1 MLSLLYK
8 KFGVFFTS
16 CALGVVFFNNYFQQA
31 DFQVNGDLNSAISDG
46 NDLDISSVISDDRRD
61 DLEEINVQEEKQKPS
76 SFVFLAKHKQNI
88 IGTLNKMGFPV
99 EDLKYI
105 KSALST
111 YTKKKTS
118 VDSLRNVLV
127 RYKNQEFG
135 SKILKD
141 WVEIAI
147 PLSNG
152 KFAKIEKKTDGS
164 FSATIVK
171 LDVKKIFKRVDGT
184 INSSFYKTIVKMAIP
199 EKVVRETVDYLSHI
213 MNFQH
218 GVKKGDRFE
227 IMYEEQ
233 RDTDGRLHKVGGLVY
248 VGFINGRTFHRL
260 YQHSKDGITDF
271 FDETGK
277 SVRRSILQTPLD
289 SRKMRVTSAFGRNRL
304 HPIRGYRRDHKG
316 VDFGA
321 PTGTLVKAAG
331 QGVVV
336 KMGYFGDYGRYVK
349 IRHGNGFETAYAH
362 LSKFAP
368 NLKKGM
374 KVSQNQVIGYV
385 GSSGMATGPHLH
397 FEVIKNGVHINP
409 MTVRS
414 TPTQQLSG
422 RDLKYFQQ
430 TKRNIDIKFASLSK
444 DVALNAPYSG

>member
-1 MLSLLYK
+1 MSLLYK

-16 CALGVVFFNNYFQQA
+16 CALGIVFYNNYFQQF
-31 DFQVNGDLNSAISDG
+31 DFQDKGELNKAISEG
-46 NDLDISSVISDDRRD
+46 NDLDASSLLTEDRKD
-61 DLEEINVQEEKQKPS
+61 EVEEINIQGEKQQPS
-76 SFVFLAKHKQNI
+76 SFVFLARHKQNI
-88 IGTLNKMGFPV
+88 VGTLNKKGLPSQ
-99 EDLKYI
+99 DIKYI
-105 KSALST
+105 KNTLNS

-118 VDSLRNVLV
+118 IDSVRNVLV
-127 RYKNQEFG
+127 SYNEQQANNKTLKN
-135 SKILKD
+135 
-141 WVEIAI
+141 WVEIAV

-152 KFAKIEKKTDGS
+152 KFVKIEKNSDGS
-164 FSATIVK
+164 FSASLIK
-171 LDVKKIFKRVDGT
+171 LDVKKTFKRVDGT

-199 EKVVRETVDYLSHI
+199 EKVVKETVDYLSHI

-233 RDTDGRLHKVGGLVY
+233 RDADGRLHKVGGLVY
-248 VGFINGRTFHRL
+248 VGFINGRTFHKL
-260 YQHSKDGITDF
+260 YQHSTNGITDF
-271 FDETGK
+271 FDETGR

-289 SRKMRVTSAFGRNRL
+289 PRKMRVTSAFGRNRL

-362 LSKFAP
+362 LSRFAS

-374 KVSQNQVIGYV
+374 KVNQNQVIGYV

-409 MTVRS
+409 MTVKS
-414 TPTQQLSG
+414 TPSQQLSG
-422 RDLKYFQQ
+422 RDLRYFQQ
-430 TKRNIDIKFASLSK
+430 TKRNIEVKFASLAK
-444 DVALNAPYSG
+444 DASSNTSYSG